1 MQIITQK
8 SNKSK
13 IWFDLSVTET
23 NGKISIPAGKFYLA
37 GKEYDLPE
45 VKDLDFPEGSR
56 LYIEK
61 TDTGADY
68 LLDYTGLAEPNS
80 FGAGI
85 GSPLIAW
92 NEDGIIKVLKHVEE

>member
-8 SNKSK
+8 SNKRK
-13 IWFDLSVTET
+13 IWFDLEVQEN
-23 NGKISIPAGKFYLA
+23 NGKISIPAGNFYLA
-37 GKEYDLPE
+37 GKEYALPE
-45 VKDLDFPEGSR
+45 VKDLDFPKGAR

-68 LLDYTGLAEPNS
+68 VADYTALAEPNS

-92 NEDGIIKVLKHVEE
+92 NEDGVIKVLKHVEE